1 MICIAFYNNNK
12 SRNQSQTP
20 GEYKLRT
27 PVKEDGEMFAL
38 VTVMPGTEYIKAMC
52 EDGIERAVR
61 IPGKLR
67 NRVFIKEN
75 DVIIVKKRE
84 YEENKAEVVWRFLPL
99 QVGKL
104 RERGLLTN
112 LPI

>member
-1 MICIAFYNNNK
+1 MIYIAFNRNNNY
-12 SRNQSQTP
+12 TP
-20 GEYKLRT
+20 GEYKLRL
-27 PVKEDGEMFAL
+27 PEKENEEMFAV

-99 QVGKL
+99 QVQKL
-104 RERGLLTN
+104 REKGYLTN

>member
-1 MICIAFYNNNK
+1 MYIVGNQPTQPYERKLRLPNK
-12 SRNQSQTP
+12 EE
-20 GEYKLRT
+20 GEY
-27 PVKEDGEMFAL
+27 FAL
-38 VTVMPGTEYIKAMC
+38 VTVMPGTEYIKVMC
-52 EDGIERAVR
+52 EDGVERAAR

-75 DVIIVKKRE
+75 DVIIIKKRE

-99 QVGKL
+99 QVQKL
-104 RERGLLTN
+104 RERGLLTK

>member
-1 MICIAFYNNNK
+1 MISIVFTN
-12 SRNQSQTP
+12 SSQNQT
-20 GEYKLRT
+20 EYKLRQ
-27 PVKEDGEMFAL
+27 PDKDNDEMFAL
-38 VTVMPGTEYIKAMC
+38 VTVMTGAEYIKAMC
-52 EDGIERAVR
+52 EDGVERAVR

-75 DVIIVKKRE
+75 DVIIIKKRE

-99 QVGKL
+99 QVQKL
-104 RERGLLTN
+104 RERGLLTK

>member
-1 MICIAFYNNNK
+1 VSFIVFHNA
-12 SRNQSQTP
+12 NQGP
-20 GEYKLRT
+20 VEYKLKL
-27 PVKEDGEMFAL
+27 PDKSNDEMFAL
-38 VTVMPGTEYIKAMC
+38 VTVMPGTEYIKVMC
-52 EDGIERAVR
+52 EDGIERAAR

-75 DVIIVKKRE
+75 DVIIIRKRE

-99 QVGKL
+99 QVQKL
-104 RERGLLTN
+104 REKGLLTN